1 VSIDLYHLGKYFGE
15 ISKIRIKKS
24 THQYVMSNELLT
36 HALCAKVQK
45 NPILL
50 SASLQLSSFFL
61 RQRSK
66 NKAFKKF

>member
-1 VSIDLYHLGKYFGE
+1 
-15 ISKIRIKKS
+15 
-24 THQYVMSNELLT
+24 MSNELLT
-36 HALCAKVQK
+36 YALCAKVQK

-50 SASLQLSSFFL
+50 SASLQLSSYFL